1 LNIVEALVAASP
13 YFKIMLKEH
22 DIMIAVTD
30 TDKLCYYVPS
40 NDLDLGIKAGDPVS
54 LDDPTLRRALI
65 HGETS
70 ANRIDAKFY
79 GTSINSAATP
89 LRDEQGNIV
98 GTLAI
103 GFSLQNEE
111 KLEYFTE
118 LIGGISGKLTDMVQT
133 VAAQSEQLTAS
144 STQILD
150 NTRMAVQN
158 SGEVN
163 KVAAFIREISEQ
175 TNLLGLNAAIEA
187 ARAGEAGAGFSV
199 VASEVRKLS
208 TGTKEATVNIER
220 SLKDVQHS
228 IQQME
233 QEITSISQSSNQQA
247 VLVTEFS
254 EVIDQLN
261 SVSRDLKVFIESM
274 LLKAE

>member
-1 LNIVEALVAASP
+1 MNIVEALVAASP

-30 TDKLCYYVPS
+30 TEKFWYYVPS
-40 NDLDLGIKAGDPVS
+40 NELDLGIKAGDPVS

-79 GTSINSAATP
+79 GTAINSAATP
-89 LRDEQGNIV
+89 LYDEEGKIA

-111 KLEYFTE
+111 KLEYFTD
-118 LIGGISGKLTDMVQT
+118 LITGISGRLTDMVQT

-233 QEITSISQSSNQQA
+233 QEITSISQSSNHQA
-247 VLVTEFS
+247 VMVTEFS

>member
-1 LNIVEALVAASP
+1 MRNSMAHQSTRRPPHFGMNKEISWAHLPLV
-13 YFKIMLKEH
+13 
-22 DIMIAVTD
+22 
-30 TDKLCYYVPS
+30 
-40 NDLDLGIKAGDPVS
+40 
-54 LDDPTLRRALI
+54 
-65 HGETS
+65 
-70 ANRIDAKFY
+70 
-79 GTSINSAATP
+79 
-89 LRDEQGNIV
+89 
-98 GTLAI
+98 
-103 GFSLQNEE
+103 SLQNEE

-133 VAAQSEQLTAS
+133 VAAQSEQLTAF

-220 SLKDVQHS
+220 SLKKDVQHS

-254 EVIDQLN
+254 EGH
-261 SVSRDLKVFIESM
+261 
-274 LLKAE
+274 

>member
-1 LNIVEALVAASP
+1 MNIVEALVAASP

-30 TDKLCYYVPS
+30 TEKFWYYVPS
-40 NDLDLGIKAGDPVS
+40 NELDLGIKAGDPVS

-111 KLEYFTE
+111 KLEHFTE

-144 STQILD
+144 SSQILD

-233 QEITSISQSSNQQA
+233 QEITSISQSSSQQA
-247 VLVTEFS
+247 VMVTEFS